1 MPDKRWR
8 CLAVEIVLGFGQARV
23 ACWSTRPDR
32 AVGANVQDSAS
43 LSGGRSFV
51 VKMRYNFE
59 DMMIYNIQPS
69 WTAPGVVQLASREFA
84 HCEKSGLPDVDTGS
98 PGTPG

>member
-1 MPDKRWR
+1 M
-8 CLAVEIVLGFGQARV
+8 
-23 ACWSTRPDR
+23 
-32 AVGANVQDSAS
+32 QDSAS